1 MARMFAAGVFAD
13 QIAGVVEEAFKFL
26 FTVELRHQRLPDNFG
41 FNSLLLRQQHLEAR
55 VGIGP

>member
-1 MARMFAAGVFAD
+1 MFAAGVFAD